1 MKINMKQKSTLTAYA
16 FIAPFFILFGLFMVY
31 PVIFSFYLSFHNWDG
46 FSPAQ
51 FVGFKNYA
59 SLLKDPLFIKAL
71 YNTVYIFLISTPLQL
86 IGALF
91 LAALLNLPY
100 IKFKNFFRA
109 AFYLPIITSIVVIS
123 VIFLVLYDYDYGL
136 VNYVL
141 SLLGFAKIPW
151 LAAKEWSKIAL
162 IIMISWRWTGYNMII
177 ILAGMQAIPEEIY
190 EAATID
196 GATRTTTFFKI
207 TIPLLRPVLI
217 FCYIMM
223 IVGLLQLFTE
233 PYILTKGGPENSSL
247 TVVHYL
253 FKQGF
258 EYFRLGYA
266 STIAYVIFILTFIF
280 SYINMKF
287 LSRGAGE
294 EV

>member
-1 MKINMKQKSTLTAYA
+1 MKLNMKQRNTLTAYA
-16 FIAPFFILFGLFMVY
+16 FVLPFFILFCLFMAY

-59 SLLKDPLFIKAL
+59 SLLEDPLFIKAL

-91 LAALLNLPY
+91 LAALLNLSY
-100 IKFKNFFRA
+100 IKLKNFFRA
-109 AFYLPIITSIVVIS
+109 AFFLPIVMCIVVIS
-123 VIFLVLYDYDYGL
+123 VIFLLLYDYDYGL
-136 VNYVL
+136 INYVL
-141 SLLGFAKIPW
+141 SLLGFTKIPW
-151 LAAKEWSKIAL
+151 LVSERWSKIAL
-162 IIMISWRWTGYNMII
+162 ILMINWRWTGYNMII
-177 ILAGMQAIPEEIY
+177 ILAGMQAIPEDIY

-196 GATRTTTFFKI
+196 GASQTAAFFKI

-217 FCYIMM
+217 FCYILM
-223 IVGLLQLFTE
+223 IIGLLQLFTE
-233 PYILTKGGPENSSL
+233 PYVLTRGGPQNSSL
-247 TVVHYL
+247 TIVHYL

-266 STIAYVIFILTFIF
+266 SAIAYVLFIFTFIF
-280 SYINMKF
+280 SYVNMKF
-287 LSRGAGE
+287 FSRGE

>member
-1 MKINMKQKSTLTAYA
+1 MKLNLKQKNILTAYT
-16 FIAPFFILFGLFMVY
+16 FVSPFFILFGLFMVY
-31 PVIFSFYLSFHNWDG
+31 PMIFSFYLSFQNWDG

-51 FVGFKNYA
+51 FIGFKNYI
-59 SLLKDPLFIKAL
+59 LLFKDRLFIQAL

-86 IGALF
+86 VGALF
-91 LAALLNLPY
+91 LAALLNLSY
-100 IKFKNFFRA
+100 IKLKNFFRA
-109 AFYLPIITSIVVIS
+109 AFYLPIVASIVVIS
-123 VIFLVLYDYDYGL
+123 VMFLVLYDYDYGL
-136 VNYVL
+136 VNYILVF
-141 SLLGFAKIPW
+141 LGFAKIPW

-162 IIMISWRWTGYNMII
+162 ILMISWRWTGYNMII

-196 GATRTTTFFKI
+196 GASRTAAFFKI

-217 FCYIMM
+217 FCYILM
-223 IVGLLQLFTE
+223 IIGLLQLFVE
-233 PYILTKGGPENSSL
+233 PYVLTRGGPENSSL
-247 TVVHYL
+247 TIVHYL

-266 STIAYVIFILTFIF
+266 STIAYVLLIFTFIF

-287 LSRGAGE
+287 FNRGAGGE
-294 EV
+294 E

>member
-1 MKINMKQKSTLTAYA
+1 MKQRNTLTAYA
-16 FIAPFFILFGLFMVY
+16 FVSPFFILFCLFMVY

-51 FVGFKNYA
+51 FIGFKNYVL
-59 SLLKDPLFIKAL
+59 LLKDPLFIKAL

-91 LAALLNLPY
+91 LAALLNLSY
-100 IKFKNFFRA
+100 IKLKNFFRA
-109 AFYLPIITSIVVIS
+109 AFFLPNIICIVVIS
-123 VIFLVLYDYDYGL
+123 VMFLLLYDYDYGL
-136 VNYVL
+136 INYVL
-141 SLLGFAKIPW
+141 SLLGFNKIPW
-151 LAAKEWSKIAL
+151 LVSEEWSKISL
-162 IIMISWRWTGYNMII
+162 ILMISWRWTGYNMII

-190 EAATID
+190 EAARID
-196 GATRTTTFFKI
+196 GASQTATFFKI

-217 FCYIMM
+217 FCYILM
-223 IVGLLQLFTE
+223 IIGLLQLFTE
-233 PYILTKGGPENSSL
+233 PYVLTRGGPQNSSL
-247 TVVHYL
+247 TIVHYL

-266 STIAYVIFILTFIF
+266 SAIAYILFIFTFIF

-287 LSRGAGE
+287 FSRGE